1 MRRET
6 SNREAGQ
13 EGALA
18 DDEAEI
24 VRLLEAIN
32 GHGPAEFFKRSVLS
46 DATEWVR
53 RTLRFGAN
61 IGLGVEVSAPILFD
75 ALNEIHSIVAARIE
89 RERFEGPPREN
100 G

>member
-1 MRRET
+1 V
-6 SNREAGQ
+6 
-13 EGALA
+13 A

-24 VRLLEAIN
+24 IRLLEAIN

-46 DATEWVR
+46 DAIEWVR
-53 RTLRFGAN
+53 RNLRFGAN

-75 ALNEIHSIVAARIE
+75 AMNEIHGIVVARIE
-89 RERFEGPPREN
+89 RERFEGRPREN

>member
-1 MRRET
+1 
-6 SNREAGQ
+6 
-13 EGALA
+13 LA

-32 GHGPAEFFKRSVLS
+32 GHGPADFFKRSVLG

-61 IGLGVEVSAPILFD
+61 IGLELEESTPILFD
-75 ALNEIHSIVAARIE
+75 ALNEIHGIVVARIE
-89 RERFEGPPREN
+89 RERFEGPSREN

>member
-1 MRRET
+1 M
-6 SNREAGQ
+6 
-13 EGALA
+13 A

-61 IGLGVEVSAPILFD
+61 IGLGPEVSAPILFD
-75 ALNEIHSIVAARIE
+75 ALNEIHGIVVARIE